1 MAKPPRWRACAG
13 RQADETRNA
22 GFGSWVPYAGCG
34 FLVINRGAEPVRLG
48 AIAINTAA
56 RQKHS
61 PPSLKLRRAT
71 FAEQRLAC
79 QPKRHRS
86 RIYPRSLLFNTKS
99 ATADLVCREG
109 WCRRRDLNPRPPAYE
124 MKNRNVS
131 AVYGD
136 VLRGARIC
144 VRTRFATHQIFC
156 HDRISAYSWELGRT
170 AHETGDCNH
179 AVTRKSAAPA
189 FVRFRSIADK
199 CGFWPAMVCP
209 LMTQSGHSAQ
219 ET

>member
-1 MAKPPRWRACAG
+1 M
-13 RQADETRNA
+13 
-22 GFGSWVPYAGCG
+22 
-34 FLVINRGAEPVRLG
+34 INRGAEPVRLG

-189 FVRFRSIADK
+189 FVRYWSNSEQKWIKDPDSLSAFDPKRTLRSGIRNGARGSYVWNMRRGATA
-199 CGFWPAMVCP
+199 C
-209 LMTQSGHSAQ
+209 Q
-219 ET
+219 

>member
-1 MAKPPRWRACAG
+1 M
-13 RQADETRNA
+13 
-22 GFGSWVPYAGCG
+22 
-34 FLVINRGAEPVRLG
+34 INRGAEPVRLG

-124 MKNRNVS
+124 MKNRNVRRIGCS
-131 AVYGD
+131 ALQD
-136 VLRGARIC
+136 IRRH
-144 VRTRFATHQIFC
+144 VRTGFSIDQIFC

-189 FVRFRSIADK
+189 FVRFRTIADNG
-199 CGFWPAMVCP
+199 GFWPAMVCP
-209 LMTQSGHSAQ
+209 LLTHKRH
-219 ET
+219 